1 MAQERIVVCDTNIII
16 EALKQNEAVVGEIKK
31 IGINNIAISVLTI
44 AELLFGARDKKE
56 YNKIKKYIDYIRII
70 PLNQEIC
77 EIFIEHIDKYALS
90 HRIGIP
96 DTFIASTVLFYE
108 TELYTLNKKDFNF
121 IPNIKLYKS

>member
-56 YNKIKKYIDYIRII
+56 FNKIKSISII
-70 PLNQEIC
+70 
-77 EIFIEHIDKYALS
+77 S
-90 HRIGIP
+90 GSSR
-96 DTFIASTVLFYE
+96 
-108 TELYTLNKKDFNF
+108 
-121 IPNIKLYKS
+121 